1 MVIMDS
7 VDQVEASDCWN
18 GNATLAIG
26 MVCSL
31 PVGQSLRPLLQP
43 LLQLPMILL
52 LLLVRLLMILASN
65 AEFAAAVSLVVG

>member
-1 MVIMDS
+1 
-7 VDQVEASDCWN
+7 
-18 GNATLAIG
+18 

-65 AEFAAAVSLVVG
+65 ADFAAAVSLVVG